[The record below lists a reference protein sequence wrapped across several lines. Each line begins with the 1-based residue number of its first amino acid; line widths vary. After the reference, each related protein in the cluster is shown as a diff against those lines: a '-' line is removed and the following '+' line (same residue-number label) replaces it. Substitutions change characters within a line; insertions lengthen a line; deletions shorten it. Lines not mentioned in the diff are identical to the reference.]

1 MLILLF
7 ILIFSMGL
15 YTFNTATSTVTQNME
30 RLESAEIQDFNYSIT
45 QYEGRRMGSLVKA
58 LISTLVS
65 NAGMNQDNDDW
76 LPDIV
81 YNEGEGPV
89 LDEYF
94 CNIYS
99 DSFDTNVEAMME
111 LRSKIENS
119 HYYEI
124 EVSYNNET
132 GLVEEII
139 INY

>member
-30 RLESAEIQDFNYSIT
+30 RLESAEIQDFNDSIT

-65 NAGMNQDNDDW
+65 NAGMNQDNDDR

-89 LDEYF
+89 LDEYL